1 LLAKSKIEI
10 EYRETRMKTNK
21 KILTYLIIIAIVDII
36 IPIPIMAI
44 ILLYVVAEKP
54 KWFKDLVTDLYSP
67 S

>member
-1 LLAKSKIEI
+1 
-10 EYRETRMKTNK
+10 MKTNK
-21 KILTYLIIIAIVDII
+21 RIIIYLIIFAFVDII